1 MSNIKIIKT
10 NKAPLPIGPYS
21 QAIIW
26 GNLVFCSGQ
35 IGIDPKTGELKKG
48 VEEQTKQVMENLKQV
63 LEAARTDFARVLKTT
78 IYLVDIEDFPKV
90 NQIYEKYFSQ
100 IKPTRSTVAVKS
112 LPKGALIEI
121 ELIACL

>member
-1 MSNIKIIKT
+1 MNNIKIIKT

-63 LEAARTDFARVLKTT
+63 LKAAGTDFAHVLKTT

-100 IKPTRSTVAVKS
+100 TTPVRSTVAVKS

>member
-48 VEEQTKQVMENLKQV
+48 IEEQTKQVMENLKQI
-63 LEAARTDFARVLKTT
+63 LKAAETDFARILKTT

-100 IKPTRSTVAVKS
+100 TKPARSTVAVKS

>member
-48 VEEQTKQVMENLKQV
+48 IEEQTKQVMENLKQI
-63 LEAARTDFARVLKTT
+63 LKAAGTDFARILKTT

-100 IKPTRSTVAVKS
+100 TKPARSTVAVKS